1 MRFDVAADRSIALAR
16 NALRN
21 DDAKNLPGE
30 ECLMYRLT
38 LALLVGLAA
47 TPAFA
52 GDIKVINDKAAFPEG
67 PAFVDGKLHYVEY
80 GGNTIDVWDGKTN
93 TVLWKSDGC
102 GPSAVLPLGA
112 GDLVVTCYDN
122 WHHRPRLA
130 RRQDGGDLR
139 QGQGW
144 RRAAGPERLC
154 GRRQGR
160 RLFHGLGSVGIGT
173 DRRQGLSLTED
184 GTISGGRQRLAL
196 CQRHR
201 AGRRRQAALCQ
212 RVRKPAA

>member
-1 MRFDVAADRSIALAR
+1 M
-16 NALRN
+16 
-21 DDAKNLPGE
+21 
-30 ECLMYRLT
+30 CRLT

-93 TVLWKSDGC
+93 TVLVEERRLR
-102 GPSAVLPLGA
+102 PVRGA
-112 GDLVVTCYDN
+112 AARRGRSRRHLLRQR
-122 WHHRPRLA
+122 HHRPRLA

-144 RRAAGPERLC
+144 RRAAGPERPC

-173 DRRQGLSLTED
+173 DRRQGFS
-184 GTISGGRQRLAL
+184 SY
-196 CQRHR
+196 
-201 AGRRRQAALCQ
+201 RRRHDQ
-212 RVRKPAA
+212 RRSPTTCTMPTASCWAPTASGSTSTSRKPAA